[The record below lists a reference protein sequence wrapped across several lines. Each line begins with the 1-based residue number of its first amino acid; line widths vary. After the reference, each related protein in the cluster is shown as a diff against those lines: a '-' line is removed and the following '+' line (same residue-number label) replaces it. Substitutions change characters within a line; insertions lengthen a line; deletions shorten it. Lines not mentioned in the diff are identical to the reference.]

1 MKTYPYGSI
10 LRCENK
16 TLGKRVTALVLE
28 DKIRILRLNNETW
41 GTRTLP
47 TLRDISEFNNWIQE
61 LFDVTRMTVE
71 IRSGGSNPK
80 KTTSLP
86 LPSPVATGPQPGNIV
101 RGFTNGDIRIT
112 ALVGNDNR
120 VRILRIGSKTW
131 ASFPNRMDQYVFNS
145 YADLLKSYP
154 LTRVEIERR

>member
-41 GTRTLP
+41 GKKTLP
-47 TLRDISEFNNWIQE
+47 TLKDLSEFNSWIQE
-61 LFDVTRMTVE
+61 QFDVTRMTVE
-71 IRSGGSNPK
+71 IRSGGSTPK
-80 KTTSLP
+80 KTPS
-86 LPSPVATGPQPGNIV
+86 LPSPVATGPQPGNII
-101 RGFTNGDIRIT
+101 RGLTNGDIRLT
-112 ALVGNDNR
+112 ALVDNDNK

-131 ASFPNRMDQYVFNS
+131 PSFPNKMDHYVFNS

-154 LTRVEIERR
+154 LTSVEIERR